1 MARLRAVK
9 VRYTLRATRHMR
21 GIAAYLRAQS
31 PMAMRNVVRRIRDVT
46 ELLSEF
52 PEIGHA
58 GTLVGTR
65 EIGVPGLPYVIVHRI
80 DLDAVSIVGV
90 YHTAQLRPGQPV
102 VPDDDSS

>member
-1 MARLRAVK
+1 
-9 VRYTLRATRHMR
+9 MR

-31 PMAMRNVVRRIRDVT
+31 PMAMRNVVRRIRDAT

-58 GTLVGTR
+58 GTLDGTR

-90 YHTAQLRPGQPV
+90 YHTAQRRPGQA
-102 VPDDDSS
+102 VPDDESS